1 MTSANYPAITPEE
14 WAQLVAVHGDR
25 LAVVEWADAGICLVL
40 GPVFQLQYAAHFDAL
55 AAAQRGDGSQ
65 LVAAEHNLVI
75 ESAVW
80 PARSV
85 VTQALAEYPRLREQA
100 APVAV
105 IGAMPASVVEL
116 VQKAGAWQT
125 EAGDAVAPEVVAIVE
140 GAAKGRKV
148 AAFIVDGAPI
158 VFGPARSS
166 RYGEARSAAVR
177 GDVYAS
183 AELYASGGLLYPDAA
198 AWKALVERFP
208 SIATIAGNAVRDLGS
223 PGEVRVGK
231 APSFSKRS

>member
-1 MTSANYPAITPEE
+1 MTSASYPAITPEE
-14 WAQLVAVHGDR
+14 WAQFVDAHGDR

-40 GPVFQLQYAAHFDAL
+40 GPVARDKYAAHFDAL

-65 LVAAEHNLVI
+65 LVAAEHNLVL

-80 PARSV
+80 PARGV

-100 APVAV
+100 APVA
-105 IGAMPASVVEL
+105 IFGAMPTSVVEL
-116 VQKAGAWQT
+116 VQKDGAWQT
-125 EAGDAVAPEVVAIVE
+125 EAGDAVASEVLAVVD

-148 AAFIVDGAPI
+148 AAFLVDGAPV

-183 AELYASGGLLYPDAA
+183 AELYASGGLLYPDAP

-208 SIATIAGNAVRDLGS
+208 SVATIAGNAVRDLGS
-223 PGEVRVGK
+223 PGEARVGK
-231 APSFSKRS
+231 APSFSTRS